1 MNNVVIT
8 PLVVGE
14 LDVNCYIISD
24 LENKVSVV
32 IDPGDEGEVI
42 LGEIKAKGCKLEAI
56 INTHGHMDH
65 IGANGFLKE
74 KTGADIYIHQSDAE
88 MLTDASKN
96 LSIFAG
102 RSVISPP
109 ADKFLEDR
117 QVLNFGNIKLKVI
130 HTPGH
135 SLGSVSLRMGLF
147 LFSGD
152 TLFKKSIGRTDFLHG
167 DYNQILS
174 SIKKKLLTLDGQIS
188 VYPGHGEETT
198 ISYEKSNNPF
208 V

>member
-14 LDVNCYIISD
+14 LDTNCYIISD

-42 LGEIKAKGCKLEAI
+42 LGEIKAKGCTLKAI

-65 IGANGFLKE
+65 IGANTFLKE
-74 KTGADIYIHQSDAE
+74 KTGADIYIHADDAD
-88 MLTDASKN
+88 MLTDAAKN
-96 LSIFAG
+96 LSIYAG
-102 RSVISPP
+102 RSIVSPP
-109 ADKFLEDR
+109 ADKLISDKD
-117 QVLNFGNIKLKVI
+117 VLTFGNIKFKVI

-135 SLGSVSLRMGLF
+135 SPGSISLRMGID

-152 TLFKKSIGRTDFLHG
+152 TLFKKSIGRTDFING
-167 DYNQILS
+167 DYTQIIS
-174 SIKKKLLTLDGQIS
+174 SIKKKLLTLDGQTN

>member
-8 PLVVGE
+8 PVVVGV

-24 LENKVSVV
+24 LENKIAVV

-42 LGEIKAKGCKLEAI
+42 LGEIQAKGCTLKAI

-65 IGANGFLKE
+65 IGANAYLKE
-74 KTGADIYIHQSDAE
+74 KTNADIYIHEADSKMLVDAKE
-88 MLTDASKN
+88 NM
-96 LSIFAG
+96 SIYSG
-102 RSVISPP
+102 KSVISPK
-109 ADKFLEDR
+109 ADQFLEDK
-117 QVLNFGNIKLKVI
+117 QVLTFGNIKLKVI

-135 SLGSVSLRMGLF
+135 TQGCVSLRMGLF

-152 TLFKKSIGRTDFLHG
+152 TLFKKSIGRTDFVHG

-198 ISYEKSNNPF
+198 ISYEKNNNPF